1 MVQRIWL
8 LIVVGRHLEE
18 VLIAS
23 FGLVVVAM
31 LHPLCQAGPLGL
43 ALLGGHGREAQNAT
57 IRPSLVAR
65 PSTQISR
72 AVAQRV
78 VDLPLNQR
86 HIVLHHCH

>member
-1 MVQRIWL
+1 MGEACRLRLVCASPVEPPTSRRRMVQRIWL

-65 PSTQISR
+65 PSTQIS
-72 AVAQRV
+72 
-78 VDLPLNQR
+78 
-86 HIVLHHCH
+86 